1 MIQPP
6 PRYRVII
13 DTTATIL
20 GSARVSAVLS
30 TATVATAL
38 CAFALQHVI
47 GLAGLIAILL
57 CLLVL
62 VAASLAAQWGN
73 IGWRALVPISLM
85 VFTAWACLS
94 IFWSQY
100 QWASLAS
107 LSYLL
112 IFTVLGIYIAL
123 VRDTIQIVRTFGDVL
138 RFVLV
143 VSIGL
148 EILTGL
154 IFDTS
159 LRALSIAGNL
169 GTAAPIQGIFGARN
183 QLGIIA
189 VIALITFATE
199 LRTKSLQ
206 RGYAIGSIVLAAV
219 VLVLSQSPL
228 AFGTALVILTA
239 SAALYALRRVPS
251 GRRRYWQFVL
261 IGFVAAT
268 AVVSWLSRV
277 AIVASFDASGDLA
290 YRLRVW
296 RQLWS
301 LGEIH
306 RLEGWGWIGPWDAS
320 LAPFTAFGNFGA
332 RVPDS
337 AHNAYLDVW
346 FQLGLVGFLIF
357 IGLLGLAFMRSWLL
371 ASRRRSVVFAW
382 PALILLVLVVS
393 AFAESSLLIEFGW
406 LTFVVCCV
414 KAAREL
420 SWRNALD
427 PKPQSAI

>member
-6 PRYRVII
+6 PRYRAII
-13 DTTATIL
+13 DTGATVL
-20 GSARVSAVLS
+20 GSARVSSVLS
-30 TATVATAL
+30 TATVGTAL
-38 CAFALQHVI
+38 CAFALRNTI
-47 GLAGLIAILL
+47 GVPGLLAILVVL
-57 CLLVL
+57 VLLVG
-62 VAASLAAQWGN
+62 ASLAAQWGN

-85 VFTAWACLS
+85 VFTLWSWLT

-100 QWASLAS
+100 QWASLAA
-107 LSYLL
+107 LSYMLV
-112 IFTVLGIYIAL
+112 FTVLGIYIAL
-123 VRDTIQIVRTFGDVL
+123 VRDTIQIVRTFGDVM

-143 VSIGL
+143 VSIAL

-154 IFDTS
+154 VFDTS
-159 LRALSIAGNL
+159 FKALAIAGNL
-169 GTAAPIQGIFGARN
+169 GSAEPIQGIFGSRN
-183 QLGIIA
+183 QLGVIA

-206 RGYAIGSIVLAAV
+206 RDYAIGSLVLAGV
-219 VLVLSQSPL
+219 VLALSQSPL
-228 AFGTALVILTA
+228 AFGTALVVLVA

-261 IGFVAAT
+261 IGFVAAG
-268 AVVSWLSRV
+268 AIISWLSRV
-277 AIVASFDASGDLA
+277 AIVASFDASGDLT

-296 RQLWS
+296 RQLWD
-301 LGEIH
+301 LGEVH
-306 RLEGWGWIGPWDAS
+306 RLEGWGWIGAWNAD
-320 LAPFTAFGNFGA
+320 LAPFTAFGNFGS
-332 RVPDS
+332 RVPGS

-371 ASRRRSVVFAW
+371 ASRRRSVVYAW
-382 PALILLVLVVS
+382 PALVLLTLILS
-393 AFAESSLLIEFGW
+393 ASAESSLLIEFGW

-427 PKPQSAI
+427 AKPTSMV

>member
-6 PRYRVII
+6 TRYRVAIEK
-13 DTTATIL
+13 TAAVL
-20 GSARVSAVLS
+20 GSARVSSVLS

-38 CAFALQHVI
+38 CAFALRHTI
-47 GLAGLIAILL
+47 GEAGLLAILVSL
-57 CLLVL
+57 VVL
-62 VAASLAAQWGN
+62 VAVSLAGQWDN

-85 VFTAWACLS
+85 AFTGWAWLT

-100 QWASLAS
+100 QWASLAA

-123 VRDTIQIVRTFGDVL
+123 VRDTIQIVRAFGDVL

-143 VSIGL
+143 LSVGL

-154 IFDTS
+154 VFDTS
-159 LRALSIAGNL
+159 LEALSIAGNL
-169 GTAAPIQGIFGARN
+169 GTADPIQGILGTRN
-183 QLGIIA
+183 QLGIVA
-189 VIALITFATE
+189 VIALITFAAE
-199 LRTKSLQ
+199 LRTKSLR
-206 RGYAIGSIVLAAV
+206 RGYAIGSLVLAGV

-228 AFGTALVILTA
+228 ALGTALVVLAA

-261 IGFVAAT
+261 LGLFVAVAI
-268 AVVSWLSRV
+268 VSWLSRV
-277 AIVASFDASGDLA
+277 AIVASFDASGDLG

-301 LGEIH
+301 LGEVH
-306 RLEGWGWIGPWDAS
+306 RLEGWGWTGPWNAD
-320 LAPFTAFGNFGA
+320 LAPYTAFGNFGS

-357 IGLLGLAFMRSWLL
+357 VGLLGLAFARSWLL
-371 ASRRRSVVFAW
+371 ASRRRSIVYAW
-382 PALILLVLVVS
+382 PALVLIVLTVS
-393 AFAESSLLIEFGW
+393 ALAESSLLIEFGW

-427 PKPQSAI
+427 TNP

>member
-13 DTTATIL
+13 DTGAAVL

-30 TATVATAL
+30 TATVGTAL
-38 CAFALQHVI
+38 CAFALRNTL
-47 GLAGLIAILL
+47 GAAGLFAILISL
-57 CLLVL
+57 VVL

-73 IGWRALVPISLM
+73 IGWRALVPISLT
-85 VFTAWACLS
+85 VFTAWAWLT

-100 QWASLAS
+100 QWASLAA
-107 LSYLL
+107 LSYMLVV
-112 IFTVLGIYIAL
+112 TVLGIYIAL
-123 VRDTIQIVRTFGDVL
+123 VRDTIQIVRAFGDVM

-143 VSIGL
+143 ISIGL

-159 LRALSIAGNL
+159 LKALAIAGNL
-169 GTAAPIQGIFGARN
+169 GTADPIQGIFGSRN

-189 VIALITFATE
+189 VIALVTFATE
-199 LRTKSLQ
+199 LRTKSLR
-206 RGYAIGSIVLAAV
+206 RGFAIGSLVLAAV

-228 AFGTALVILTA
+228 AFGIALVVLAA

-261 IGFVAAT
+261 VGFVT
-268 AVVSWLSRV
+268 AVAIVSWLSRG
-277 AIVASFDASGDLA
+277 AIVASFDASGELS
-290 YRLRVW
+290 YRIRVW

-301 LGEIH
+301 LGEVR
-306 RLEGWGWIGPWDAS
+306 RLEGWGWIGPWDAG

-332 RVPDS
+332 RVPAS

-357 IGLLGLAFMRSWLL
+357 VGLLGLAFMRSWLL
-371 ASRRRSVVFAW
+371 ASRRRSVVYAW
-382 PALILLVLVVS
+382 PALVLLVLIVS
-393 AFAESSLLIEFGW
+393 ATAESSLLIEFGW

-427 PKPQSAI
+427 AKPQSLV

>member
-6 PRYRVII
+6 PRLRTII
-13 DTTATIL
+13 DTGAAIL
-20 GSARVSAVLS
+20 GSARVSSVLS

-38 CAFALQHVI
+38 CAFALRHTI
-47 GLAGLIAILL
+47 GIAGLLAILISL
-57 CLLVL
+57 VVL

-73 IGWRALVPISLM
+73 IGWRALVPISLIA
-85 VFTAWACLS
+85 FTLWAWLT

-112 IFTVLGIYIAL
+112 VFTVLGIYIAL
-123 VRDTIQIVRTFGDVL
+123 VRDTIQIVRAFGDVM

-143 VSIGL
+143 VSIAL

-154 IFDTS
+154 VFDTS
-159 LRALSIAGNL
+159 LEALSIAGNL
-169 GTAAPIQGIFGARN
+169 GTTDPIQGILGARN

-189 VIALITFATE
+189 VIALVTFATE

-206 RGYAIGSIVLAAV
+206 RGYAIGSLVLAGV

-228 AFGTALVILTA
+228 AFGTALVVLVG
-239 SAALYALRRVPS
+239 SAALYGLRRVPS
-251 GRRRYWQFVL
+251 GRRRYWQIVL
-261 IGFVAAT
+261 IGFVATVGVIA
-268 AVVSWLSRV
+268 WLSRV
-277 AIVASFDASGDLA
+277 AIVASFDASGDLE

-301 LGEIH
+301 LGETH
-306 RLEGWGWIGPWDAS
+306 RLEGWGWIGSWNAD
-320 LAPFTAFGNFGA
+320 LAPFTAFGNFGN

-337 AHNAYLDVW
+337 AHNAYFDVW

-357 IGLLGLAFMRSWLL
+357 VGLIGLAFMRSWLL
-371 ASRRRSVVFAW
+371 ASRRRSVVYAW
-382 PALILLVLVVS
+382 PALVLLVLLVS
-393 AFAESSLLIEFGW
+393 ALGESSLLIEFGW

-427 PKPQSAI
+427 TKANSSV

>member
-6 PRYRVII
+6 PRFRVVI
-13 DTTATIL
+13 DTGATIL
-20 GSARVSAVLS
+20 GSARVSSVLS
-30 TATVATAL
+30 TVTIATAL
-38 CAFALQHVI
+38 CAFALRHTI
-47 GLAGLIAILL
+47 GAPGLLAILIALV
-57 CLLVL
+57 VL
-62 VAASLAAQWGN
+62 VSASLAAQWGN

-85 VFTAWACLS
+85 AFTLWAWLT

-100 QWASLAS
+100 QWASLAA

-112 IFTVLGIYIAL
+112 VFTVLGIYIAL
-123 VRDTIQIVRTFGDVL
+123 VRDTIQIVRAFGDVM

-154 IFDTS
+154 VFDTS
-159 LRALSIAGNL
+159 LKALSIAGNF
-169 GTAAPIQGIFGARN
+169 GTTDPIQGLFGARN
-183 QLGIIA
+183 QLGIVA

-206 RGYAIGSIVLAAV
+206 RGYAIGSLVLAGV

-228 AFGTALVILTA
+228 AFGTALVVLAA

-251 GRRRYWQFVL
+251 GRRRYWQVVL
-261 IGFVAAT
+261 IGFVAAVGVISWFSRA
-268 AVVSWLSRV
+268 AV
-277 AIVASFDASGDLA
+277 VASFDASGDLA

-301 LGEIH
+301 LGETH
-306 RLEGWGWIGPWDAS
+306 RLEGWGWIGPWNAD
-320 LAPFTAFGNFGA
+320 LAPFTAFGNFGG

-357 IGLLGLAFMRSWLL
+357 VGLLGLAFVRSWLL
-371 ASRRRSVVFAW
+371 ASRRRSIVFAW
-382 PALILLVLVVS
+382 PALVLLVLVVS
-393 AFAESSLLIEFGW
+393 AWGESSLLIEFGW

-427 PKPQSAI
+427 TNPQSSG

>member
-6 PRYRVII
+6 PRYRVVI
-13 DTTATIL
+13 DTGAAIL
-20 GSARVSAVLS
+20 GSARISSVLS
-30 TATVATAL
+30 TVAVATAL
-38 CAFALQHVI
+38 CAFALRQVI
-47 GLAGLIAILL
+47 GTAGLIAILL
-57 CLLVL
+57 SLVVL

-85 VFTAWACLS
+85 VFTAWAWIS

-100 QWASLAS
+100 QWASLAA

-112 IFTVLGIYIAL
+112 VFTVLGIYIAL
-123 VRDTIQIVRTFGDVL
+123 VRDTIQIVRVFGDVM

-154 IFDTS
+154 VFDTS
-159 LRALSIAGNL
+159 FKALAIAGNL
-169 GTAAPIQGIFGARN
+169 GTADPIQGIFGARN

-199 LRTKSLQ
+199 LRTKSLR
-206 RGYAIGSIVLAAV
+206 RGYAIGSLVLAGV

-228 AFGTALVILTA
+228 AFGTALVVLVA
-239 SAALYALRRVPS
+239 SAALYGLRRVPS

-261 IGFVAAT
+261 IGFVAAV
-268 AVVSWLSRV
+268 ALISWLSRM
-277 AIVASFDASGDLA
+277 AIVASFDANGDLS
-290 YRLRVW
+290 YRLGVW

-306 RLEGWGWIGPWDAS
+306 RLEGWGWIGPWNAD
-320 LAPFTAFGNFGA
+320 LAPFTAFGNFGG
-332 RVPDS
+332 RVPGS

-357 IGLLGLAFMRSWLL
+357 VGLLGLAFMRSWLL
-371 ASRRRSVVFAW
+371 ASRRRSVVYAW
-382 PALILLVLVVS
+382 PALVLLVLVIS

-427 PKPQSAI
+427 TKPQSSV

>member
-6 PRYRVII
+6 PRYRVAIEI
-13 DTTATIL
+13 GAAIL
-20 GSARVSAVLS
+20 GSPRFSSALS
-30 TATVATAL
+30 TATIAVAL
-38 CAFALQHVI
+38 CAFALRQTL
-47 GLAGLIAILL
+47 GDAGLLAILSS
-57 CLLVL
+57 LLVL
-62 VAASLAAQWGN
+62 VAGSLAAQWGN

-85 VFTAWACLS
+85 VFTLWTWVSL
-94 IFWSQY
+94 FWSQY
-100 QWASLAS
+100 KLESFAAATSL
-107 LSYLL
+107 LV
-112 IFTVLGIYIAL
+112 FTVLGIYIAL
-123 VRDTIQIVRTFGDVL
+123 VRDTIQIVRAFGDVM

-143 VSIGL
+143 LSIGL

-159 LRALSIAGNL
+159 LKALSIAGNL
-169 GTAAPIQGIFGARN
+169 GTTDPIQGIFGARN

-199 LRTKSLQ
+199 LRTRSVE
-206 RGYAIGSIVLAAV
+206 RGLSIGSLVLGSV
-219 VLVLSQSPL
+219 VLLLSQSPL
-228 AFGTALVILTA
+228 AFGTALVILAA
-239 SAALYALRRVPS
+239 SGALYALRRVPS

-261 IGFVAAT
+261 IGFVASA
-268 AVVSWLSRV
+268 AVISWLSRV
-277 AIVASFDASGDLA
+277 AIVAWFDASGDLA
-290 YRLRVW
+290 YRLKVW
-296 RQLWS
+296 RQLWD
-301 LGEIH
+301 LGEVH
-306 RLEGWGWIGPWDAS
+306 RLEGWGWIGPWDAE
-320 LAPFTAFGNFGA
+320 LAPFTAFGNFGG

-357 IGLLGLAFMRSWLL
+357 LGLLGLAFMRSWLL
-371 ASRRRSVVFAW
+371 ASRRRSIVFAW
-382 PALILLVLVVS
+382 PALVLLALIVS

-427 PKPQSAI
+427 TKPQSAI

>member
-1 MIQPP
+1 MIRPP

-13 DTTATIL
+13 DKGAAVL

-30 TATVATAL
+30 TATVGTAL
-38 CAFALQHVI
+38 CAFALRHTL
-47 GLAGLIAILL
+47 GTAGLFAILISL
-57 CLLVL
+57 VVL

-73 IGWRALVPISLM
+73 IGWRALVPISLIA
-85 VFTAWACLS
+85 FTAWAWLT

-100 QWASLAS
+100 QWASLAA
-107 LSYLL
+107 LSYMLVV
-112 IFTVLGIYIAL
+112 TALGIYIAL
-123 VRDTIQIVRTFGDVL
+123 VRDAIQIVRTFGDVM

-154 IFDTS
+154 VFDTS
-159 LRALSIAGNL
+159 LKALAIAGNL
-169 GTAAPIQGIFGARN
+169 GTADPIQGILGSRN
-183 QLGIIA
+183 QLGLIA

-199 LRTKSLQ
+199 LRTKSLR
-206 RGYAIGSIVLAAV
+206 RGFAIGFLVLAAV

-228 AFGTALVILTA
+228 AFGTALIVLAA
-239 SAALYALRRVPS
+239 SAALYGLRRVPS
-251 GRRRYWQFVL
+251 GRRRYWQIVL
-261 IGFVAAT
+261 IGFVTSIAI
-268 AVVSWLSRV
+268 VSSFSRA
-277 AIVASFDASGDLA
+277 AIVAAFDASGELS

-301 LGEIH
+301 LGEVH
-306 RLEGWGWIGPWDAS
+306 RLEGWGWIGPWDAGI
-320 LAPFTAFGNFGA
+320 APFTAFGNFGA
-332 RVPDS
+332 RVPAS

-357 IGLLGLAFMRSWLL
+357 VGLLGLAFVRSWLL
-371 ASRRRSVVFAW
+371 AARRRSIVYAW
-382 PALILLVLVVS
+382 PALVLLVLIVS
-393 AFAESSLLIEFGW
+393 AAAESSLLIEFGW

-427 PKPQSAI
+427 AKSQSLV

>member
-1 MIQPP
+1 MIHPP
-6 PRYRVII
+6 PRYRVVI
-13 DTTATIL
+13 DTSVAIL
-20 GSARVSAVLS
+20 GSPRVSAALS
-30 TATVATAL
+30 TATIATAL
-38 CAFALQHVI
+38 CTFALRHTI
-47 GLAGLIAILL
+47 GTAGLLAILG
-57 CLLVL
+57 CLVVL

-73 IGWRALVPISLM
+73 IGWRALVPISLIA
-85 VFTAWACLS
+85 FTAWAWLTV
-94 IFWSQY
+94 FWSQY

-107 LSYLL
+107 LTYLL
-112 IFTVLGIYIAL
+112 VFTVLGIYIAL
-123 VRDTIQIVRTFGDVL
+123 VRDTIQIVRAFGDVM

-143 VSIGL
+143 TSMSL

-169 GTAAPIQGIFGARN
+169 GTVNPIQGIFGARN

-206 RGYAIGSIVLAAV
+206 RGYAIGSIVLAAL

-228 AFGTALVILTA
+228 AFGTALIVLAA
-239 SAALYALRRVPS
+239 SAALYGLRRVPS

-261 IGFVAAT
+261 IGFVAAV
-268 AVVSWLSRV
+268 AVVSWLSRT
-277 AIVASFDASGDLA
+277 AIVASFDASGDLS

-301 LGEIH
+301 LGEVH
-306 RLEGWGWIGPWDAS
+306 RLEGWGWIGPWKAD

-332 RVPDS
+332 RVPGS

-382 PALILLVLVVS
+382 PALVLLVLIVS
-393 AFAESSLLIEFGW
+393 ATAESSLLIEFGW

-427 PKPQSAI
+427 AHPSSGI

>member
-1 MIQPP
+1 M
-6 PRYRVII
+6 
-13 DTTATIL
+13 
-20 GSARVSAVLS
+20 SSVLS
-30 TATVATAL
+30 TAIVGVAL
-38 CAFALQHVI
+38 CAFALRHTI
-47 GLAGLIAILL
+47 GTAGLLAILVSL
-57 CLLVL
+57 VVL

-85 VFTAWACLS
+85 AFTFWAWLT
-94 IFWSQY
+94 ILWSQY

-123 VRDTIQIVRTFGDVL
+123 VRDTIQIVRTFGDVM

-154 IFDTS
+154 VFDTS

-169 GTAAPIQGIFGARN
+169 GTTSPIQGIFGARN

-199 LRTKSLQ
+199 LRTQSLR
-206 RGYAIGSIVLAAV
+206 RGYAIGSLVLAGV

-228 AFGTALVILTA
+228 AFGTALIVFAA
-239 SAALYALRRVPS
+239 SAALYGLRRVPS

-261 IGFVAAT
+261 IGFVATVAFI
-268 AVVSWLSRV
+268 SWLSRV
-277 AIVASFDASGDLA
+277 SIVASFDASGDLA

-301 LGEIH
+301 LGETH
-306 RLEGWGWIGPWDAS
+306 RLEGWGWIGPWNSD
-320 LAPFTAFGNFGA
+320 LAPFTAFANFGG

-357 IGLLGLAFMRSWLL
+357 VGLLGLAFVRSWLL
-371 ASRRRSVVFAW
+371 ASRRRSIVFAW
-382 PALILLVLVVS
+382 PALVLLVLIVS
-393 AFAESSLLIEFGW
+393 AFGESSLLIEFGW

-427 PKPQSAI
+427 SKPQSSI

>member
-1 MIQPP
+1 MILPP
-6 PRYRVII
+6 TRYRVAIEK
-13 DTTATIL
+13 TAAVL
-20 GSARVSAVLS
+20 GSARVSSVLS

-38 CAFALQHVI
+38 CAFALRHTI
-47 GLAGLIAILL
+47 GEAGLLAILVSL
-57 CLLVL
+57 VVL
-62 VAASLAAQWGN
+62 VAVSLAAQWDN

-85 VFTAWACLS
+85 AFTVWAWLT

-100 QWASLAS
+100 QWASLAA

-123 VRDTIQIVRTFGDVL
+123 VRDTIQIVRAFGDVL

-143 VSIGL
+143 LSVGL

-154 IFDTS
+154 VFDTS
-159 LRALSIAGNL
+159 LEALSIAGNL
-169 GTAAPIQGIFGARN
+169 GTADPIQGILGTRN
-183 QLGIIA
+183 QLGIVA

-199 LRTKSLQ
+199 LRTKSLR
-206 RGYAIGSIVLAAV
+206 RGFAIGSLVLAGV

-228 AFGTALVILTA
+228 ALGTALIVLAA

-261 IGFVAAT
+261 LGLFVAVAII
-268 AVVSWLSRV
+268 SWLSRV
-277 AIVASFDASGDLA
+277 AIVASFDASGDLG

-301 LGEIH
+301 LGEVH
-306 RLEGWGWIGPWDAS
+306 RLEGWGWIGPWDAD

-357 IGLLGLAFMRSWLL
+357 IGLLGLAFTRSWLL
-371 ASRRRSVVFAW
+371 ASRRRSLVFAW
-382 PALILLVLVVS
+382 PALVLLGLVIS
-393 AFAESSLLIEFGW
+393 AFAESSLLLEFGW
-406 LTFVVCCV
+406 LTFVACCV

-427 PKPQSAI
+427 TTPQSSV

>member
-6 PRYRVII
+6 PRYRVVIH
-13 DTTATIL
+13 TGATIL
-20 GSARVSAVLS
+20 GSARVSSVLS
-30 TATVATAL
+30 TVTIATAL
-38 CAFALQHVI
+38 CAFALRHTI
-47 GLAGLIAILL
+47 GAAGLLAILIAL
-57 CLLVL
+57 VVL

-73 IGWRALVPISLM
+73 IGWRALVPISLI
-85 VFTAWACLS
+85 VFTLWAWVT

-100 QWASLAS
+100 QWASLGA
-107 LSYLL
+107 LSYMLV
-112 IFTVLGIYIAL
+112 FTVLGIYIAL
-123 VRDTIQIVRTFGDVL
+123 VRDTIQIVRAFGDVM
-138 RFVLV
+138 RFVLA

-154 IFDTS
+154 VFDTS
-159 LRALSIAGNL
+159 FIALAIAGNL
-169 GTAAPIQGIFGARN
+169 GTTDPIQGIFGARN

-206 RGYAIGSIVLAAV
+206 RGYAIGSLVLAGV
-219 VLVLSQSPL
+219 VLILSQSPL
-228 AFGTALVILTA
+228 AFGTALVVLTA
-239 SAALYALRRVPS
+239 SAALYGLRRVPS

-261 IGFVAAT
+261 IGFVAAV
-268 AVVSWLSRV
+268 ALISWLSRV

-306 RLEGWGWIGPWDAS
+306 RLEGWGWIGPWNAD
-320 LAPFTAFGNFGA
+320 LAPFTAFGNFGG

-357 IGLLGLAFMRSWLL
+357 VGLLGLAFMRSWLL
-371 ASRRRSVVFAW
+371 ASRRRSIVFAW
-382 PALILLVLVVS
+382 PALVLLVLAVS
-393 AFAESSLLIEFGW
+393 AVAESSLLIEFGW

-420 SWRNALD
+420 SWRNAMD
-427 PKPQSAI
+427 SKTQSSI

>member
-1 MIQPP
+1 MI
-6 PRYRVII
+6 
-13 DTTATIL
+13 
-20 GSARVSAVLS
+20 
-30 TATVATAL
+30 
-38 CAFALQHVI
+38 
-47 GLAGLIAILL
+47 
-57 CLLVL
+57 L
-62 VAASLAAQWGN
+62 VAASLASQWGN
-73 IGWRALVPISLM
+73 IGWRALVPISLI
-85 VFTAWACLS
+85 VFVLWACLT

-100 QWASLAS
+100 QWASLAA

-112 IFTVLGIYIAL
+112 TFTVLGIYIAL
-123 VRDTIQIVRTFGDVL
+123 VRDTIQIVRTFGDVM

-154 IFDTS
+154 VFDTS

-169 GTAAPIQGIFGARN
+169 GTTDPIQGIFGARN

-206 RGYAIGSIVLAAV
+206 RGYAIGSLVLAGA

-228 AFGTALVILTA
+228 AFGTALVVLVA
-239 SAALYALRRVPS
+239 SGALYALRRVPS

-261 IGFVAAT
+261 IGFVGAA
-268 AVVSWLSRV
+268 AVLSWLSRV
-277 AIVASFDASGDLA
+277 AIVASFDASGDLD
-290 YRLRVW
+290 YRLGVW

-306 RLEGWGWIGPWDAS
+306 RLEGWGWIGPWNAD
-320 LAPFTAFGNFGA
+320 LAPFTAFGNFGG
-332 RVPDS
+332 RVPGS

-382 PALILLVLVVS
+382 PALVLLVLVVS

-427 PKPQSAI
+427 TKAQSSV

>member
-1 MIQPP
+1 MIQRPS
-6 PRYRVII
+6 RYRVII
-13 DTTATIL
+13 DTGAAVL
-20 GSARVSAVLS
+20 GSARVSSVLS
-30 TATVATAL
+30 TVTVAVAA
-38 CAFALQHVI
+38 CAFVLRHTL
-47 GLAGLIAILL
+47 GTAGLLAVLASL
-57 CLLVL
+57 AVL

-85 VFTAWACLS
+85 VFTLWAWLT

-112 IFTVLGIYIAL
+112 VFTVLGIYIAL

-159 LRALSIAGNL
+159 LRVLAIAGNL
-169 GTAAPIQGIFGARN
+169 GTTEPIQGILGSRN

-199 LRTKSLQ
+199 LRTKSLR

-219 VLVLSQSPL
+219 VLALSQSPL
-228 AFGTALVILTA
+228 AFGTALVVLAA
-239 SAALYALRRVPS
+239 SGALYALRRVPS
-251 GRRRYWQFVL
+251 GRRRYWQLVL
-261 IGFVAAT
+261 IGLAAVI

-277 AIVASFDASGDLA
+277 ALVASFDASGDLT

-301 LGEIH
+301 LGEVH
-306 RLEGWGWIGPWDAS
+306 RLEGWGWIGPWNAE

-357 IGLLGLAFMRSWLL
+357 IGLLGLAFARSWLL
-371 ASRRRSVVFAW
+371 ASRRRSVVYAW
-382 PALILLVLVVS
+382 PALVLLVLIIS
-393 AFAESSLLIEFGW
+393 ALAESSLLIEFGW

-427 PKPQSAI
+427 TNPQSSV